1 MKSTFKAALIITG
14 IALFGVLFV
23 ACGFSDSEEPAPPA
37 PAHPAAPAAQPA
49 PAPDEPV
56 AEAPSM
62 VQQQPAPAQPAKA
75 PQAPMPAQAAS
86 AAGGSRPASSVRTGV
101 DAMAMERA
109 SSSDEDTKTESAS
122 AQGPQATRALPA
134 PETGQLLPSAEDI
147 AKAVADGFAAGMKDT
162 QRATQDEVAQAVQ
175 SAVAAATAG
184 QVTRGDIEEVVA
196 KSVQEAASGGLTA
209 DDVQKIVDSA
219 LVATSAST
227 ETSANSEESAAM
239 TAEAYSGPAQS
250 AQTSTQTTAGAA
262 ATGAPP
268 PPGGGA
274 LPPAPVT
281 PPNRDYGD
289 TGHVPP
295 SPPSYDTTFFQNY
308 GVNPFIDPRADHL
321 STFAMDVDT
330 ASYSVARRFVLDG
343 NRPDPDSVRVEEFVN
358 YFDQEYPQPRR
369 GAFAIHVDG
378 AHSPFTQDTWIAR
391 VGIQGRDVPDHR
403 RKDATLVFVI
413 DTSGSMSR
421 ENRLEL
427 VKRALRLLVRE
438 LRPTDQIGI
447 VTYGN
452 RGHAILNPTE
462 AKHDD
467 YILEVIDGLYPGG
480 STNAEEG
487 LRLGYEMADRWLDP
501 ERITRIILLSDGV
514 ANVGQTGPEAILNQ
528 VRKYVNEGV
537 TLSTVGVGMGNYND
551 VLMEQLANDGDG
563 NYFYID
569 NLTEAWKSFVD
580 NLTSTL
586 QVIARDAKI
595 QVSFNPD
602 VVHSYRLIGY
612 ENRDVADRDF
622 RNDSVDAGEVGAGHS
637 VTALYELRLH
647 ERIDGPIA
655 KVHVRYE
662 DPDSHRIFEVDRNFN
677 VNDLHGHFESA
688 SPRFQLAATVAQ
700 YAEVLRE
707 SYWAQHTT
715 IDDVRYHA
723 DRVGGILRNDPE
735 VTEFARLVN
744 MAAGIADG

>member
-1 MKSTFKAALIITG
+1 MAMKDTS
-14 IALFGVLFV
+14 
-23 ACGFSDSEEPAPPA
+23 
-37 PAHPAAPAAQPA
+37 
-49 PAPDEPV
+49 
-56 AEAPSM
+56 
-62 VQQQPAPAQPAKA
+62 
-75 PQAPMPAQAAS
+75 
-86 AAGGSRPASSVRTGV
+86 ASS
-101 DAMAMERA
+101 DD
-109 SSSDEDTKTESAS
+109 SKTESAS
-122 AQGPQATRALPA
+122 TQAAQAARALPA
-134 PETGQLLPSAEDI
+134 PEIGQSPQSAEEI
-147 AKAVADGFAAGMKDT
+147 AKAVADGVAAGMKNA
-162 QRATQDEVAQAVQ
+162 QVLNKDEINRMVR
-175 SAVAAATAG
+175 SAVTSATAG
-184 QVTRGDIEEVVA
+184 QVTRGDFEEVVA

-209 DDVQKIVDSA
+209 DDVQKIVDSS
-219 LVATSAST
+219 LQATSASV
-227 ETSANSEESAAM
+227 EASANSEESAAM
-239 TAEAYSGPAQS
+239 TSQAYSGPAKS
-250 AQTSTQTTAGAA
+250 AQTATQSVAGAA
-262 ATGAPP
+262 QAGAPP
-268 PPGGGA
+268 PPSGGA
-274 LPPAPVT
+274 LPPAHGT

-289 TGHVPP
+289 TGYVPP
-295 SPPSYDTTFFQNY
+295 STPSYDTTFFQNY
-308 GVNPFIDPRADHL
+308 GVNPFIDARADHL

-358 YFDQEYPQPRR
+358 YFDQGYPQPHG

-378 AHSPFTQDTWIAR
+378 ARSPFTQDTWIAR
-391 VGIQGRDVPDHR
+391 VGIQGRDVPDHL

-447 VTYGN
+447 VTYGD
-452 RGHAILNPTE
+452 RGHAILNPTA

-514 ANVGQTGPEAILNQ
+514 ANVGRTGPESILGQ
-528 VRKYVNEGV
+528 IRQYVNEGV

-563 NYFYID
+563 SYIYID

-586 QVIARDAKI
+586 QVIAMDAKI

-612 ENRDVADRDF
+612 ENRDVADRNF

-647 ERIDGPIA
+647 GQTDGPIA

-662 DPDSHRIFEVDRNFN
+662 DPDSRRIVEVDRNFN
-677 VNDLHGHFESA
+677 INDLNEYFESA
-688 SPRFQLAATVAQ
+688 SPRFQLATTVAQ
-700 YAEVLRE
+700 YAEVLRR

-715 IDDVRYHA
+715 FNDVRYHA
-723 DRVGGILRNDPE
+723 DRVGGILHDDPE

>member
-1 MKSTFKAALIITG
+1 MAM
-14 IALFGVLFV
+14 
-23 ACGFSDSEEPAPPA
+23 E
-37 PAHPAAPAAQPA
+37 
-49 PAPDEPV
+49 
-56 AEAPSM
+56 
-62 VQQQPAPAQPAKA
+62 
-75 PQAPMPAQAAS
+75 
-86 AAGGSRPASSVRTGV
+86 PASSSNDEAKG
-101 DAMAMERA
+101 ERA
-109 SSSDEDTKTESAS
+109 STPDA
-122 AQGPQATRALPA
+122 QATDILTAPDGTQQLPV
-134 PETGQLLPSAEDI
+134 PENI
-147 AKAVADGFAAGMKDT
+147 AKAVADGVSAGMKNA
-162 QRATQDEVAQAVQ
+162 QGATKEEVAQMVQ
-175 SAVAAATAG
+175 DAVAAASAG
-184 QVTRGDIEEVVA
+184 QVTRGDVEKLVS
-196 KSVQEAASGGLTA
+196 KSVQEAASGGLTSA
-209 DDVQKIVDSA
+209 DVQKIVDSA
-219 LVATSAST
+219 LQATTKAIESSAI
-227 ETSANSEESAAM
+227 A
-239 TAEAYSGPAQS
+239 AQS
-250 AQTSTQTTAGAA
+250 ATAESAQSASQSTAGAA

-487 LRLGYEMADRWLDP
+487 LRLGYEMADRWLNP

-715 IDDVRYHA
+715 FNDVRYHA

>member
-1 MKSTFKAALIITG
+1 MKSTFKTTLIIAG
-14 IALFGVLFV
+14 IALFGFLFI
-23 ACGFSDSEEPAPPA
+23 ACGSEDAEESALPA
-37 PAHPAAPAAQPA
+37 PARPAAPAPA
-49 PAPDEPV
+49 PEEPP
-56 AEAPSM
+56 AEAPAQAPSI
-62 VQQQPAPAQPAKA
+62 VQQQPAPAQPARE
-75 PQAPMPAQAAS
+75 PEAPMPAQAAP
-86 AAGGSRPASSVRTGV
+86 AAVTTAETVARMS
-101 DAMAMERA
+101 DAMAMEPA
-109 SSSDEDTKTESAS
+109 SSSNEGSMTESAS
-122 AQGPQATRALPA
+122 TQGVQATRALPA
-134 PETGQLLPSAEDI
+134 PEIGPSLPSAEDI
-147 AKAVADGFAAGMKDT
+147 VKAVADGMAEGMKNA
-162 QRATQDEVAQAVQ
+162 QRPTKDEVAQAVQ

-184 QVTRGDIEEVVA
+184 QVTRGDVEAIVE
-196 KSVQEAASGGLTA
+196 KSVQESTSGGLTSS
-209 DDVQKIVDSA
+209 DVQKIVDSA
-219 LVATSAST
+219 LQATSQAI
-227 ETSANSEESAAM
+227 ESSAM
-239 TAEAYSGPAQS
+239 TAES
-250 AQTSTQTTAGAA
+250 AQTTTQSTAGAA
-262 ATGAPP
+262 AAGAPP
-268 PPGGGA
+268 PPEGGA

-295 SPPSYDTTFFQNY
+295 STPSYDTTFFQNY
-308 GVNPFIDPRADHL
+308 GVNPFIDARADHL

-378 AHSPFTQDTWIAR
+378 ARSPFTQDTWLAR

-487 LRLGYEMADRWLDP
+487 LRLGYEMADRWLNP

-662 DPDSHRIFEVDRNFN
+662 DPDSQRIFEVDRNFN
-677 VNDLHGHFESA
+677 INDLHGHFESA

>member
-1 MKSTFKAALIITG
+1 
-14 IALFGVLFV
+14 
-23 ACGFSDSEEPAPPA
+23 
-37 PAHPAAPAAQPA
+37 
-49 PAPDEPV
+49 
-56 AEAPSM
+56 
-62 VQQQPAPAQPAKA
+62 
-75 PQAPMPAQAAS
+75 
-86 AAGGSRPASSVRTGV
+86 
-101 DAMAMERA
+101 ME
-109 SSSDEDTKTESAS
+109 
-122 AQGPQATRALPA
+122 
-134 PETGQLLPSAEDI
+134 
-147 AKAVADGFAAGMKDT
+147 
-162 QRATQDEVAQAVQ
+162 
-175 SAVAAATAG
+175 
-184 QVTRGDIEEVVA
+184 
-196 KSVQEAASGGLTA
+196 
-209 DDVQKIVDSA
+209 
-219 LVATSAST
+219 
-227 ETSANSEESAAM
+227 
-239 TAEAYSGPAQS
+239 AQS
-250 AQTSTQTTAGAA
+250 ATAESSQSAPQSAAGAA
-262 ATGAPP
+262 AAGAPP
-268 PPGGGA
+268 PPSGGA
-274 LPPAPVT
+274 LPPTHPAQ
-281 PPNRDYGD
+281 PNRDYGD
-289 TGHVPP
+289 TGFVPP

-308 GVNPFIDPRADHL
+308 GVNPFIDARADHL
-321 STFAMDVDT
+321 STFAMDIDT
-330 ASYSVARRFVLDG
+330 ASYSVARRFVQDG

-358 YFDQEYPQPRR
+358 YFDQEYPLPHK
-369 GAFAIHVDG
+369 GAFAVHVDG
-378 AHSPFTQDTWIAR
+378 ARSPFSTDTWIAR
-391 VGIQGRDVPDHR
+391 VGIQGRDVPDHH

-438 LRPTDQIGI
+438 LRPNDQIGL

-467 YILEVIDGLYPGG
+467 YILEVIDGLHPGG

-501 ERITRIILLSDGV
+501 ERITRVILLSDGV
-514 ANVGQTGPEAILNQ
+514 ANVGQTGPNAILNQ

-563 NYFYID
+563 SYIYID

-595 QVSFNPD
+595 QVSFKPD

-647 ERIDGPIA
+647 ERADGPVA
-655 KVHVRYE
+655 KIHVRYE
-662 DPDSHRIFEVDRNFN
+662 DPDSRQIFEVDRNFN
-677 VNDLHGHFESA
+677 ISDLNEHFESA

-700 YAEVLRE
+700 YAEVLRR

-715 IDDVRYHA
+715 LSDVRYHA
-723 DRVGGILRNDPE
+723 DRVGGILHDDPE

-744 MAAGIADG
+744 MAAGIAEG

>member
-1 MKSTFKAALIITG
+1 MKSTFKTTLIIAG
-14 IALFGVLFV
+14 IALFGFLFI
-23 ACGFSDSEEPAPPA
+23 ACGSEDAEESALPA
-37 PAHPAAPAAQPA
+37 PARPAAPAPA
-49 PAPDEPV
+49 PEEPPAGAP
-56 AEAPSM
+56 AQAPSI
-62 VQQQPAPAQPAKA
+62 VQQQPAPAQPARE
-75 PQAPMPAQAAS
+75 PEAPMPAQAAP
-86 AAGGSRPASSVRTGV
+86 AAVTTAETVARMS
-101 DAMAMERA
+101 DAMAMEPA
-109 SSSDEDTKTESAS
+109 SSSNEGSMTESAS
-122 AQGPQATRALPA
+122 TQGVQATRALPA
-134 PETGQLLPSAEDI
+134 PEIGPSLPSAEDI
-147 AKAVADGFAAGMKDT
+147 VKAVADGMAEGMKNA
-162 QRATQDEVAQAVQ
+162 QRPTKDEVAQAVQ

-184 QVTRGDIEEVVA
+184 QVTRGDVEAIVE
-196 KSVQEAASGGLTA
+196 KSVQESTSGGLTSS
-209 DDVQKIVDSA
+209 DVQKIVDSA
-219 LVATSAST
+219 LQATSKAI
-227 ETSANSEESAAM
+227 ETSAM
-239 TAEAYSGPAQS
+239 TAQS
-250 AQTSTQTTAGAA
+250 ATAESTQSALQSTAGAA
-262 ATGAPP
+262 ATGAPPP

-289 TGHVPP
+289 TGHVPS

-447 VTYGN
+447 VTYGD

-487 LRLGYEMADRWLDP
+487 LRLGYEMADRWLNP

-662 DPDSHRIFEVDRNFN
+662 DPDSQRIFEVDRNFN
-677 VNDLHGHFESA
+677 INDLHQHFESA

-715 IDDVRYHA
+715 INDVRYHA

>member
-1 MKSTFKAALIITG
+1 MKSTFKTTLIIAG
-14 IALFGVLFV
+14 IALFGFLFI
-23 ACGFSDSEEPAPPA
+23 ACGSEDAEESALPA
-37 PAHPAAPAAQPA
+37 PARPAAPAPA
-49 PAPDEPV
+49 PEEPPAGAP
-56 AEAPSM
+56 AQAPSI
-62 VQQQPAPAQPAKA
+62 VQQQPAPAQPARE
-75 PQAPMPAQAAS
+75 PEAPMPAQAAP
-86 AAGGSRPASSVRTGV
+86 AAVTTAETVARMS
-101 DAMAMERA
+101 DAMAMEPA
-109 SSSDEDTKTESAS
+109 SSSNEGSMTESAS
-122 AQGPQATRALPA
+122 TQGVQATRALPA
-134 PETGQLLPSAEDI
+134 PEIGPSLPSAEDI
-147 AKAVADGFAAGMKDT
+147 VKAVADGMAEGMKNA
-162 QRATQDEVAQAVQ
+162 QRPTKDEVAQAVQ

-184 QVTRGDIEEVVA
+184 QVTRGDVEAIVE
-196 KSVQEAASGGLTA
+196 KSVQESTSGGLTSS
-209 DDVQKIVDSA
+209 DVQKIVDSA
-219 LVATSAST
+219 LQATSKAI
-227 ETSANSEESAAM
+227 ETSAM
-239 TAEAYSGPAQS
+239 TAQS
-250 AQTSTQTTAGAA
+250 ATAESTQSALQSTAGAA
-262 ATGAPP
+262 ATGAPPP

-289 TGHVPP
+289 TGHVPS

-378 AHSPFTQDTWIAR
+378 ARSPFTQDTWIAR
-391 VGIQGRDVPDHR
+391 VGIQGRDVPDHL

-447 VTYGN
+447 VTYGS

-487 LRLGYEMADRWLDP
+487 LRLGYEMADRWLNP

>member
-1 MKSTFKAALIITG
+1 MKSTFKTTLIIAG
-14 IALFGVLFV
+14 IALFGFLFI
-23 ACGFSDSEEPAPPA
+23 ACGSEDAEESALPA
-37 PAHPAAPAAQPA
+37 PARPAAPAPA
-49 PAPDEPV
+49 PEEPP
-56 AEAPSM
+56 AEAPAQAPSI
-62 VQQQPAPAQPAKA
+62 VQQQPAPAQPARE
-75 PQAPMPAQAAS
+75 PEAPMPAQAAP
-86 AAGGSRPASSVRTGV
+86 AAVTTAETVARMS
-101 DAMAMERA
+101 DAMAMEPA
-109 SSSDEDTKTESAS
+109 SSSNEGSMTESAS
-122 AQGPQATRALPA
+122 TQGVQATRALPA
-134 PETGQLLPSAEDI
+134 PEPEQPLPSPEDI

-209 DDVQKIVDSA
+209 DDVQKIVESS
-219 LVATSAST
+219 LQATSKAIDKYAM
-227 ETSANSEESAAM
+227 EAQSA
-239 TAEAYSGPAQS
+239 TAQS

-262 ATGAPP
+262 QAGAPP
-268 PPGGGA
+268 PPSGGA
-274 LPPAPVT
+274 LPPAQGT

-289 TGHVPP
+289 TGYVPP
-295 SPPSYDTTFFQNY
+295 APQPYDTTFFQNY
-308 GVNPFIDPRADHL
+308 GVNPFIDARADHL

-358 YFDQEYPQPRR
+358 YFDQDYPQPRR

-391 VGIQGRDVPDHR
+391 VGIQGRDIPDHR

-647 ERIDGPIA
+647 ERADGPIA

-662 DPDSHRIFEVDRNFN
+662 DPGSQRIFEVDRNFN
-677 VNDLHGHFESA
+677 INDLHEYFESA

-715 IDDVRYHA
+715 FNDVRYHA

>member
-1 MKSTFKAALIITG
+1 MKSTFKMTLIITG

-23 ACGFSDSEEPAPPA
+23 ACGFSDSEEPARPA
-37 PAHPAAPAAQPA
+37 PARPAAPAPA
-49 PAPDEPV
+49 PEEPP
-56 AEAPSM
+56 AEAPAQAPSI

-86 AAGGSRPASSVRTGV
+86 AAGGSRPASAVRTGV

-134 PETGQLLPSAEDI
+134 PETGQSLPSAEDI

-209 DDVQKIVDSA
+209 ADVQKIVESS
-219 LVATSAST
+219 LQATSKAIDKYAM
-227 ETSANSEESAAM
+227 EAQSA
-239 TAEAYSGPAQS
+239 TAQS

-262 ATGAPP
+262 QAGAPP
-268 PPGGGA
+268 PPSGGA
-274 LPPAPVT
+274 LPPAQGT

-289 TGHVPP
+289 TGYVPP
-295 SPPSYDTTFFQNY
+295 APQPYDTTFFQNY
-308 GVNPFIDPRADHL
+308 GVNPFIDARADHL

-378 AHSPFTQDTWIAR
+378 ARSPFTQDTWIAR

-487 LRLGYEMADRWLDP
+487 LRLGYEMADRWLNP

-715 IDDVRYHA
+715 FNDVRYHA

>member
-1 MKSTFKAALIITG
+1 MKSTFTTALIIAG
-14 IALFGVLFV
+14 IALFGLLFV
-23 ACGFSDSEEPAPPA
+23 ACGSGASEEPAPPA
-37 PAHPAAPAAQPA
+37 PARPAAPAAQSA
-49 PAPDEPV
+49 PAPDAPV

-75 PQAPMPAQAAS
+75 PQAPKPAQAAV
-86 AAGGSRPASSVRTGV
+86 AEEESRPAAAVSAGV
-101 DAMAMERA
+101 DAMVAGDTG
-109 SSSDEDTKTESAS
+109 SSNQDAKTESTS
-122 AQGPQATRALPA
+122 TQAVQAARALPA
-134 PETGQLLPSAEDI
+134 PDPSLPSTEDI
-147 AKAVADGFAAGMKDT
+147 AKAVADGVAAGTKN
-162 QRATQDEVAQAVQ
+162 AQ
-175 SAVAAATAG
+175 
-184 QVTRGDIEEVVA
+184 
-196 KSVQEAASGGLTA
+196 SGGLTA
-209 DDVQKIVDSA
+209 AEIQKISQSSVGTTHKISDS
-219 LVATSAST
+219 SAM
-227 ETSANSEESAAM
+227 E
-239 TAEAYSGPAQS
+239 AQS
-250 AQTSTQTTAGAA
+250 ATAESSQTATQSAAGAA
-262 ATGAPP
+262 PAGAPP
-268 PPGGGA
+268 PPRGGA
-274 LPPAPVT
+274 LPPAHGTP

-289 TGHVPP
+289 TGYVPP

-308 GVNPFIDPRADHL
+308 GVNPFIDARADHL

-343 NRPDPDSVRVEEFVN
+343 NKPDPDSVRVEEFVN
-358 YFDQEYPQPRR
+358 YFDQEYPQPHRD
-369 GAFAIHVDG
+369 AFAIHVDG
-378 AHSPFTQDTWIAR
+378 ARSPFTNDTWIAR

-438 LRPTDQIGI
+438 LRPTDEVGI
-447 VTYGN
+447 VTYGD
-452 RGHAILNPTE
+452 RGHAVLFPTK
-462 AKHDD
+462 AKYDD
-467 YILEVIDGLYPGG
+467 YILKVIDKLHPGG

-487 LRLGYEMADRWLDP
+487 LRLGYEMADHSLDP
-501 ERITRIILLSDGV
+501 ERITRVILLSDGV
-514 ANVGQTGPEAILNQ
+514 ANVGRTGPESILAQ
-528 VRKYVNEGV
+528 IRSYVNEGV

-551 VLMEQLANDGDG
+551 VLMEQLANNGDG
-563 NYFYID
+563 NYIYID

-647 ERIDGPIA
+647 ERADGPVA

-662 DPDSHRIFEVDRNFN
+662 DPDSHGIFEVDRNFN
-677 VNDLHGHFESA
+677 ISDLNEHFESA

-700 YAEVLRE
+700 YAEVLRR

-715 IDDVRYHA
+715 LSDVRYHA
-723 DRVGGILRNDPE
+723 DRVGGILYDDPE

-744 MAAGIADG
+744 MAAGIAEG

>member
-1 MKSTFKAALIITG
+1 MKSTLKMTLISVAIALI
-14 IALFGVLFV
+14 GVLFV
-23 ACGFSDSEEPAPPA
+23 ACGSEDAEEPARPA
-37 PAHPAAPAAQPA
+37 PARPAAPAPA
-49 PAPDEPV
+49 PEEPP
-56 AEAPSM
+56 AEAPAQAPSI
-62 VQQQPAPAQPAKA
+62 VQQQPAPAQPAREPEA
-75 PQAPMPAQAAS
+75 QMPAQAAP
-86 AAGGSRPASSVRTGV
+86 AAVTTAETVARMS

-122 AQGPQATRALPA
+122 TQAVQATRALPA
-134 PETGQLLPSAEDI
+134 PEIGPLLPSAEDI

-184 QVTRGDIEEVVA
+184 QVTRGDIEEVVS

-262 ATGAPP
+262 QAGAPP
-268 PPGGGA
+268 PPSGGA
-274 LPPAPVT
+274 LPPAQGT
-281 PPNRDYGD
+281 PPNRDYDD
-289 TGHVPP
+289 TGYVPP
-295 SPPSYDTTFFQNY
+295 APQPYDTTFFQNY
-308 GVNPFIDPRADHL
+308 GVNPFIDARADHL

-438 LRPTDQIGI
+438 LRPTDPD
-447 VTYGN
+447 
-452 RGHAILNPTE
+452 RHR
-462 AKHDD
+462 H
-467 YILEVIDGLYPGG
+467 
-480 STNAEEG
+480 
-487 LRLGYEMADRWLDP
+487 LRKPR
-501 ERITRIILLSDGV
+501 TR
-514 ANVGQTGPEAILNQ
+514 
-528 VRKYVNEGV
+528 
-537 TLSTVGVGMGNYND
+537 
-551 VLMEQLANDGDG
+551 
-563 NYFYID
+563 
-569 NLTEAWKSFVD
+569 
-580 NLTSTL
+580 
-586 QVIARDAKI
+586 
-595 QVSFNPD
+595 
-602 VVHSYRLIGY
+602 HSQP
-612 ENRDVADRDF
+612 
-622 RNDSVDAGEVGAGHS
+622 H
-637 VTALYELRLH
+637 
-647 ERIDGPIA
+647 
-655 KVHVRYE
+655 
-662 DPDSHRIFEVDRNFN
+662 
-677 VNDLHGHFESA
+677 
-688 SPRFQLAATVAQ
+688 
-700 YAEVLRE
+700 
-707 SYWAQHTT
+707 
-715 IDDVRYHA
+715 
-723 DRVGGILRNDPE
+723 
-735 VTEFARLVN
+735 
-744 MAAGIADG
+744 

>member
-1 MKSTFKAALIITG
+1 MKSTLKMTLISVAIALI
-14 IALFGVLFV
+14 GVLFV
-23 ACGFSDSEEPAPPA
+23 ACGSEDAEEPARPA
-37 PAHPAAPAAQPA
+37 PARPAAPAPA
-49 PAPDEPV
+49 PEEPP
-56 AEAPSM
+56 AEAPAQAPSI

-86 AAGGSRPASSVRTGV
+86 AAGGSRPASAVRTGV

-209 DDVQKIVDSA
+209 ADVQKIVESS
-219 LVATSAST
+219 LQATSKAIDKYAM
-227 ETSANSEESAAM
+227 EAQSA
-239 TAEAYSGPAQS
+239 TAQS

-262 ATGAPP
+262 QAGAPP
-268 PPGGGA
+268 PPSGGA
-274 LPPAPVT
+274 LPPAQGT

-289 TGHVPP
+289 TGYVPP
-295 SPPSYDTTFFQNY
+295 APQPYDTTFFQNY
-308 GVNPFIDPRADHL
+308 GVNPFIDARADHL

-378 AHSPFTQDTWIAR
+378 ARSPFTQDTWLAR

-487 LRLGYEMADRWLDP
+487 LRLGYEMADRWLNP

-688 SPRFQLAATVAQ
+688 SPRFQLTATVAQ

-715 IDDVRYHA
+715 FNDVRYHA

>member
-1 MKSTFKAALIITG
+1 MKSTFMMTPIVIG
-14 IALFGVLFV
+14 IALFGLLFV
-23 ACGFSDSEEPAPPA
+23 ACGSDDAEEPAR
-37 PAHPAAPAAQPA
+37 PA
-49 PAPDEPV
+49 PAPAPAPAAAPAPAPAPAAPPV
-56 AEAPSM
+56 
-62 VQQQPAPAQPAKA
+62 VQQQPAPAAPAKA
-75 PQAPMPAQAAS
+75 PQAPMPAQAP
-86 AAGGSRPASSVRTGV
+86 AAATENEPAPAVRTGV
-101 DAMAMERA
+101 DAMESASSSSEDSMTERA
-109 SSSDEDTKTESAS
+109 STHGVE
-122 AQGPQATRALPA
+122 ATRALPV
-134 PETGQLLPSAEDI
+134 PEPRQPLPSAEDI

-162 QRATQDEVAQAVQ
+162 QRATQDEVVQAVQ

-196 KSVQEAASGGLTA
+196 KSVQESASGGLTA
-209 DDVQKIVDSA
+209 ADVQKIVESS
-219 LVATSAST
+219 LQATSKAIDT
-227 ETSANSEESAAM
+227 YAM
-239 TAEAYSGPAQS
+239 EAQS
-250 AQTSTQTTAGAA
+250 ATAQSVQTTTQSVAGVAQA
-262 ATGAPP
+262 GAPP
-268 PPGGGA
+268 PPSGGA
-274 LPPAPVT
+274 LPPAHGT
-281 PPNRDYGD
+281 PPNRDDGD
-289 TGHVPP
+289 TGFVPP
-295 SPPSYDTTFFQNY
+295 STPAYDTTFFQNY
-308 GVNPFIDPRADHL
+308 GVNPFIDARADHL

-343 NRPDPDSVRVEEFVN
+343 NTPDPDSVRVEEFVN
-358 YFDQEYPQPRR
+358 YFDQDYPQPHR
-369 GAFAIHVDG
+369 GAFAIQVDG
-378 AHSPFTQDTWIAR
+378 ARSPFTQDTWIAR

-447 VTYGN
+447 VTYGD
-452 RGHAILNPTE
+452 RGHAILNPTA

-467 YILEVIDGLYPGG
+467 YILEVVDRLYPGG

-514 ANVGQTGPEAILNQ
+514 ANVGQTGPDAILNQ
-528 VRKYVNEGV
+528 VRQYVNEGV

-563 NYFYID
+563 NYIYID
-569 NLTEAWKSFVD
+569 NLTEAWKSFAD

-647 ERIDGPIA
+647 ERADGPIA

-662 DPDSHRIFEVDRNFN
+662 EPDSRRIFEVDRNFN
-677 VNDLHGHFESA
+677 INDLQEYFESA

-715 IDDVRYHA
+715 FDDVRYHA

-744 MAAGIADG
+744 MAAGIGDG

>member
-75 PQAPMPAQAAS
+75 PQAPMPAQAA
-86 AAGGSRPASSVRTGV
+86 AAVVASSPAPAASAGV
-101 DAMAMERA
+101 DAMTMERA
-109 SSSDEDTKTESAS
+109 SSNDEDTKTESAS
-122 AQGPQATRALPA
+122 AQGPQATHALPV
-134 PETGQLLPSAEDI
+134 PEPEQPLPSPEDI

-209 DDVQKIVDSA
+209 ADVQKIVESS
-219 LVATSAST
+219 LQATSKAIDKYAM
-227 ETSANSEESAAM
+227 EAQSA
-239 TAEAYSGPAQS
+239 TAQS

-262 ATGAPP
+262 QAGAPP
-268 PPGGGA
+268 PPSGGA
-274 LPPAPVT
+274 LPPAQGT

-289 TGHVPP
+289 TGYVPP
-295 SPPSYDTTFFQNY
+295 APQPYDTTFFQNY
-308 GVNPFIDPRADHL
+308 GVNPFIDARADHL

-378 AHSPFTQDTWIAR
+378 ARSPFTQDTWIAR

-462 AKHDD
+462 ARHDD

-487 LRLGYEMADRWLDP
+487 LRLGYEMADRWLNP

-715 IDDVRYHA
+715 FNDVRYHA

>member
-1 MKSTFKAALIITG
+1 MKATLNAALIIAG
-14 IALFGVLFV
+14 IALFSVLFI
-23 ACGFSDSEEPAPPA
+23 ACGSEDEAESA
-37 PAHPAAPAAQPA
+37 LSAPA
-49 PAPDEPV
+49 PAPAAAPAPV
-56 AEAPSM
+56 F
-62 VQQQPAPAQPAKA
+62 QQQPAPAAPAKA
-75 PQAPMPAQAAS
+75 PQAPMPVEAPAPVVASQSAPAQRAGEEMPMAMEDKSSNDDSKTESTSTQSAQAA
-86 AAGGSRPASSVRTGV
+86 
-101 DAMAMERA
+101 
-109 SSSDEDTKTESAS
+109 
-122 AQGPQATRALPA
+122 RALPA
-134 PETGQLLPSAEDI
+134 PQMGQSLPSAEDI
-147 AKAVADGFAAGMKDT
+147 AKAVADGVAAGMKNN
-162 QRATQDEVAQAVQ
+162 QGATKEEITRMVQ
-175 SAVAAATAG
+175 SAVAASTAG
-184 QVTRGDIEEVVA
+184 QLTRGEVEETVA
-196 KSVQEAASGGLTA
+196 KSVQESASGGLTA
-209 DDVQKIVDSA
+209 ADVQKIVDSA
-219 LVATSAST
+219 LVATSASV
-227 ETSANSEESAAM
+227 EASANSEESVAM
-239 TAEAYSGPAQS
+239 TSEAYSATAES
-250 AQTSTQTTAGAA
+250 AQTATQSMAGAA
-262 ATGAPP
+262 QAGAPP
-268 PPGGGA
+268 PPSGGA
-274 LPPAPVT
+274 LPPAHGS
-281 PPNRDYGD
+281 PPPDRDYGD
-289 TGHVPP
+289 TGVVRP
-295 SPPSYDTTFFQNY
+295 SPPSYDATFFQNY
-308 GVNPFIDPRADHL
+308 GVNPFIDAQADHL

-358 YFDQEYPQPRR
+358 YFDQEYPQPH
-369 GAFAIHVDG
+369 GSAFAIHVDG
-378 AHSPFTQDTWIAR
+378 ARSPFTNDTWIAR
-391 VGIQGRDVPDHR
+391 VGIQGRDIPDHR

-427 VKRALRLLVRE
+427 VKRGLRLLVRE
-438 LRPTDQIGI
+438 LRPTDQVGI
-447 VTYGN
+447 VTYGD
-452 RGHAILNPTE
+452 RGHAILNPTA

-467 YILEVIDGLYPGG
+467 YILEVIDSLYPGG

-514 ANVGQTGPEAILNQ
+514 ANVGRTGPESILGQ
-528 VRKYVNEGV
+528 VRSYVNEGV

-563 NYFYID
+563 NYIYID

-637 VTALYELRLH
+637 VTALYELRMH
-647 ERIDGPIA
+647 ERADGPIA

-662 DPDSHRIFEVDRNFN
+662 DPDSRRIFEVARNFN
-677 VNDLHGHFESA
+677 ISDLNEYFESA

-700 YAEVLRE
+700 YAEVLRR

-715 IDDVRYHA
+715 LNDVRYHA
-723 DRVGGILRNDPE
+723 DRVGGILRDDPE

>member
-1 MKSTFKAALIITG
+1 MKSTFKAALIIAG

-23 ACGFSDSEEPAPPA
+23 ACGSEDAEEP
-37 PAHPAAPAAQPA
+37 AQPA
-49 PAPDEPV
+49 PARPAVPAPAPEEPP
-56 AEAPSM
+56 AEAPAQAPSI
-62 VQQQPAPAQPAKA
+62 VQQQPAPAQPARA
-75 PQAPMPAQAAS
+75 PQAPMPAQTAPAAVTTAETVARMS
-86 AAGGSRPASSVRTGV
+86 

-109 SSSDEDTKTESAS
+109 SSNEDTKTESAS
-122 AQGPQATRALPA
+122 TQAVQATRALPA
-134 PETGQLLPSAEDI
+134 PEIGTSLPSAEDI

-250 AQTSTQTTAGAA
+250 AQTSTQNTAGAA
-262 ATGAPP
+262 QAGAPP
-268 PPGGGA
+268 PPSGGA
-274 LPPAPVT
+274 LPPAQGT

-289 TGHVPP
+289 TGYVPP
-295 SPPSYDTTFFQNY
+295 APQPYDTTFFQNY
-308 GVNPFIDPRADHL
+308 GVNPFIDARADHL

-378 AHSPFTQDTWIAR
+378 ARSPFTQDTWIAR
-391 VGIQGRDVPDHR
+391 VGIQGRDVPDHW

-501 ERITRIILLSDGV
+501 ERITRVILLSDGV
-514 ANVGQTGPEAILNQ
+514 ANVGRTGPESILGQ
-528 VRKYVNEGV
+528 VRQYVNEGV

-563 NYFYID
+563 NYIYID

-647 ERIDGPIA
+647 ERADGPIA

-662 DPDSHRIFEVDRNFN
+662 EPDSRRIFEVDQNFN
-677 VNDLHGHFESA
+677 INDLHQHFESA

>member
-1 MKSTFKAALIITG
+1 MAMEPSSSSSDDSKSDPAP
-14 IALFGVLFV
+14 
-23 ACGFSDSEEPAPPA
+23 SEEPQAMT
-37 PAHPAAPAAQPA
+37 AQ
-49 PAPDEPV
+49 ENGQQLPV
-56 AEAPSM
+56 
-62 VQQQPAPAQPAKA
+62 
-75 PQAPMPAQAAS
+75 
-86 AAGGSRPASSVRTGV
+86 T
-101 DAMAMERA
+101 
-109 SSSDEDTKTESAS
+109 
-122 AQGPQATRALPA
+122 
-134 PETGQLLPSAEDI
+134 EDI
-147 AKAVADGFAAGMKDT
+147 AKAVTDAVASGMKNAQGPTKEEVT
-162 QRATQDEVAQAVQ
+162 QMVQ

-184 QVTRGDIEEVVA
+184 QVTRGEVEQAIA
-196 KSVQEAASGGLTA
+196 KSVQQSASGGLTA
-209 DDVQKIVDSA
+209 AEIRKIVQSS
-219 LVATSAST
+219 VRATNKAT
-227 ETSANSEESAAM
+227 DTYAM
-239 TAEAYSGPAQS
+239 EAQS
-250 AQTSTQTTAGAA
+250 ATAESSQSAPQSTAGAA
-262 ATGAPP
+262 QAGAPP
-268 PPGGGA
+268 PPSGGA
-274 LPPAPVT
+274 LPPAHGS

-289 TGHVPP
+289 TGFVRP

-308 GVNPFIDPRADHL
+308 GVNPFIDARADHL

-391 VGIQGRDVPDHR
+391 VGIQGRDVPDHL

-447 VTYGN
+447 VTYGS

-487 LRLGYEMADRWLDP
+487 LRLGYEMADRWLNP

>member
-1 MKSTFKAALIITG
+1 
-14 IALFGVLFV
+14 
-23 ACGFSDSEEPAPPA
+23 
-37 PAHPAAPAAQPA
+37 
-49 PAPDEPV
+49 
-56 AEAPSM
+56 
-62 VQQQPAPAQPAKA
+62 
-75 PQAPMPAQAAS
+75 
-86 AAGGSRPASSVRTGV
+86 
-101 DAMAMERA
+101 ME
-109 SSSDEDTKTESAS
+109 
-122 AQGPQATRALPA
+122 
-134 PETGQLLPSAEDI
+134 
-147 AKAVADGFAAGMKDT
+147 
-162 QRATQDEVAQAVQ
+162 
-175 SAVAAATAG
+175 
-184 QVTRGDIEEVVA
+184 
-196 KSVQEAASGGLTA
+196 
-209 DDVQKIVDSA
+209 
-219 LVATSAST
+219 
-227 ETSANSEESAAM
+227 
-239 TAEAYSGPAQS
+239 AQS
-250 AQTSTQTTAGAA
+250 ATAESSQSAPQSAAGAA
-262 ATGAPP
+262 AAGAPP
-268 PPGGGA
+268 PPSGGA
-274 LPPAPVT
+274 LPPTHPAQ
-281 PPNRDYGD
+281 PNRDYGD
-289 TGHVPP
+289 TGFVPP

-308 GVNPFIDPRADHL
+308 GVNPFIDARADHL

-330 ASYSVARRFVLDG
+330 ASYSVARRFVQDG

-358 YFDQEYPQPRR
+358 YFDQEYPLPHK

-378 AHSPFTQDTWIAR
+378 ARSPFSTDTWIAR

-438 LRPTDQIGI
+438 LRPSDQIGI

-487 LRLGYEMADRWLDP
+487 LRLGYDMADRWLDP
-501 ERITRIILLSDGV
+501 ERITRVILLSDGV
-514 ANVGQTGPEAILNQ
+514 ANVGRTGPNAILNQ
-528 VRKYVNEGV
+528 VHKYVNEGV

-563 NYFYID
+563 NYIYID

-647 ERIDGPIA
+647 ERADGPVA

-662 DPDSHRIFEVDRNFN
+662 DPDSRGIFEVDRNFN
-677 VNDLHGHFESA
+677 ISDLNEHFESA

-700 YAEVLRE
+700 YAEVLRR

-715 IDDVRYHA
+715 LSDVRYHA
-723 DRVGGILRNDPE
+723 DRVSGILRDDPE

-744 MAAGIADG
+744 MASGIADG

>member
-1 MKSTFKAALIITG
+1 MKSTFKAALIIAG

-23 ACGFSDSEEPAPPA
+23 ACGSEAPEEPLPPVQA
-37 PAHPAAPAAQPA
+37 LPAAPAAQAGYPDHAPVPA
-49 PAPDEPV
+49 AQS
-56 AEAPSM
+56 A
-62 VQQQPAPAQPAKA
+62 VQQQPAPAAPAKA
-75 PQAPMPAQAAS
+75 PQAPMPAQAAP
-86 AAGGSRPASSVRTGV
+86 AAGKPESEAMTRSYDVMRMESV
-101 DAMAMERA
+101 
-109 SSSDEDTKTESAS
+109 SSSDEDFRTEGAS
-122 AQGPQATRALPA
+122 SEDPQAPSELAVPD
-134 PETGQLLPSAEDI
+134 PSQQLPSAEAI
-147 AKAVADGFAAGMKDT
+147 TKAVMDGVAAGMKDAQSGALTAAEIRKIT
-162 QRATQDEVAQAVQ
+162 QSSVRATNE
-175 SAVAAATAG
+175 
-184 QVTRGDIEEVVA
+184 
-196 KSVQEAASGGLTA
+196 
-209 DDVQKIVDSA
+209 
-219 LVATSAST
+219 
-227 ETSANSEESAAM
+227 ANSAHAM
-239 TAEAYSGPAQS
+239 TSES
-250 AQTSTQTTAGAA
+250 AQTATQSVAGAA
-262 ATGAPP
+262 PAGAPP

-487 LRLGYEMADRWLDP
+487 LRLGYEMADRWLNP

>member
-1 MKSTFKAALIITG
+1 MS
-14 IALFGVLFV
+14 
-23 ACGFSDSEEPAPPA
+23 
-37 PAHPAAPAAQPA
+37 
-49 PAPDEPV
+49 
-56 AEAPSM
+56 
-62 VQQQPAPAQPAKA
+62 
-75 PQAPMPAQAAS
+75 
-86 AAGGSRPASSVRTGV
+86 
-101 DAMAMERA
+101 DAMAMEPA
-109 SSSDEDTKTESAS
+109 SSSNEGSMTESAS
-122 AQGPQATRALPA
+122 TQGVQATRALPA
-134 PETGQLLPSAEDI
+134 PEIGPSLPSAEDI
-147 AKAVADGFAAGMKDT
+147 VKAVADGMAEGMKNA
-162 QRATQDEVAQAVQ
+162 QRPTKDEVAQAVQ

-184 QVTRGDIEEVVA
+184 QVTRGDVEAIVE
-196 KSVQEAASGGLTA
+196 KSVQESTSGGLTSS
-209 DDVQKIVDSA
+209 DVQKIVDSA
-219 LVATSAST
+219 LQATSKAI
-227 ETSANSEESAAM
+227 ETSAM
-239 TAEAYSGPAQS
+239 TAQS
-250 AQTSTQTTAGAA
+250 ATAESTQSALQSTAGAA
-262 ATGAPP
+262 AAGAPP
-268 PPGGGA
+268 PPEGGA

-289 TGHVPP
+289 TGYVSP
-295 SPPSYDTTFFQNY
+295 STPSYDTTFFQNY
-308 GVNPFIDPRADHL
+308 GVNPFIDARADHL

-647 ERIDGPIA
+647 ERADGPIA

-662 DPDSHRIFEVDRNFN
+662 DPDSQRIFEVDRNFN
-677 VNDLHGHFESA
+677 INDLHGHFESA

>member
-1 MKSTFKAALIITG
+1 MTSKLKITLALVGIGILSTVFA
-14 IALFGVLFV
+14 
-23 ACGFSDSEEPAPPA
+23 ACGSETAEDPLPPA
-37 PAHPAAPAAQPA
+37 PGRPAAPAGQPA
-49 PAPDEPV
+49 TFPTDSSPV
-56 AEAPSM
+56 EAPSM
-62 VQQQPAPAQPAKA
+62 VQQQPALAAPAKA
-75 PQAPMPAQAAS
+75 PQTPAPAQAP
-86 AAGGSRPASSVRTGV
+86 AAVVGTATSIQSLVAD
-101 DAMAMERA
+101 DAMAMEDRSSGEDSQAETA
-109 SSSDEDTKTESAS
+109 STQVSQTADVQKVVESSIQPTTKATEEPSMQAADSA
-122 AQGPQATRALPA
+122 TM
-134 PETGQLLPSAEDI
+134 E
-147 AKAVADGFAAGMKDT
+147 AAAYSGT
-162 QRATQDEVAQAVQ
+162 QSQAVQ
-175 SAVAAATAG
+175 SAPQPV
-184 QVTRGDIEEVVA
+184 
-196 KSVQEAASGGLTA
+196 
-209 DDVQKIVDSA
+209 
-219 LVATSAST
+219 
-227 ETSANSEESAAM
+227 
-239 TAEAYSGPAQS
+239 
-250 AQTSTQTTAGAA
+250 AGAA
-262 ATGAPP
+262 PAGAPLP
-268 PPGGGA
+268 PTGGA
-274 LPPAPVT
+274 LPPPPAP
-281 PPNRDYGD
+281 PPTTDYGD
-289 TGHVPP
+289 GGHVP
-295 SPPSYDTTFFQNY
+295 SPPPAYDTTFFQNY
-308 GVNPFIDPRADHL
+308 GVNPFIDARADHL

-358 YFDQEYPQPRR
+358 YFDQEYPQPYE

-378 AHSPFTQDTWIAR
+378 ARSPFTEDTWIAR
-391 VGIQGRDVPDHR
+391 VGIQGRDVPDHH

-438 LRPTDQIGI
+438 LRPTDRIGI

-452 RGHAILNPTE
+452 RGHAVLNPTE

-467 YILEVIDGLYPGG
+467 YILQVIDGLHPGG

-487 LRLGYEMADRWLDP
+487 LRLGYEMAGRRLDP
-501 ERITRIILLSDGV
+501 ERITRIVLLSDGV
-514 ANVGQTGPEAILNQ
+514 ANVGRTGPESILNQ
-528 VRKYVNEGV
+528 VRQYVNEGV

-563 NYFYID
+563 NYVYID

-637 VTALYELRLH
+637 VTALYELRLR
-647 ERIDGPIA
+647 ERVDGPIA

-662 DPDSHRIFEVDRNFN
+662 DADSRQIYEVARNLNIGDLQEYFET
-677 VNDLHGHFESA
+677 A

-700 YAEVLRE
+700 YAEVLRR

-723 DRVGGILRNDPE
+723 DRVGGILHNDPE

-744 MAAGIADG
+744 MATRMGDG

>member
-1 MKSTFKAALIITG
+1 MAM
-14 IALFGVLFV
+14 
-23 ACGFSDSEEPAPPA
+23 E
-37 PAHPAAPAAQPA
+37 
-49 PAPDEPV
+49 
-56 AEAPSM
+56 
-62 VQQQPAPAQPAKA
+62 
-75 PQAPMPAQAAS
+75 
-86 AAGGSRPASSVRTGV
+86 PASSSNDEAKG
-101 DAMAMERA
+101 ERA
-109 SSSDEDTKTESAS
+109 STPDA
-122 AQGPQATRALPA
+122 QATDILTAPDGTQQLPV
-134 PETGQLLPSAEDI
+134 PENI
-147 AKAVADGFAAGMKDT
+147 AKAVADGVSAGMKNA
-162 QRATQDEVAQAVQ
+162 QGATKEEVAQMVQ
-175 SAVAAATAG
+175 DAVAAASAG
-184 QVTRGDIEEVVA
+184 QVTRGDVEKLVS
-196 KSVQEAASGGLTA
+196 KSVQEAASGGLTSA
-209 DDVQKIVDSA
+209 DVQKIVDSA

-250 AQTSTQTTAGAA
+250 AQTSTQSTAGAA
-262 ATGAPP
+262 QAGAPP
-268 PPGGGA
+268 PPSGGA
-274 LPPAPVT
+274 LPPAQGT

-289 TGHVPP
+289 TGYVPP
-295 SPPSYDTTFFQNY
+295 APQPYDTTFFQNY
-308 GVNPFIDPRADHL
+308 GVNPFIDARADHL

-378 AHSPFTQDTWIAR
+378 ARSPFTQDTWIAR

-487 LRLGYEMADRWLDP
+487 LRLGYEMADRWLNP

-662 DPDSHRIFEVDRNFN
+662 DADSQRIFEVDRNFN
-677 VNDLHGHFESA
+677 INDLHQHFESA

-715 IDDVRYHA
+715 FNDVRYHA

>member
-1 MKSTFKAALIITG
+1 MAM
-14 IALFGVLFV
+14 
-23 ACGFSDSEEPAPPA
+23 E
-37 PAHPAAPAAQPA
+37 
-49 PAPDEPV
+49 
-56 AEAPSM
+56 
-62 VQQQPAPAQPAKA
+62 
-75 PQAPMPAQAAS
+75 
-86 AAGGSRPASSVRTGV
+86 PASSSNDEAKG
-101 DAMAMERA
+101 ERA
-109 SSSDEDTKTESAS
+109 STPDA
-122 AQGPQATRALPA
+122 QATDILTAPDGTQQLPV
-134 PETGQLLPSAEDI
+134 TEDI
-147 AKAVADGFAAGMKDT
+147 AKAVADGVSAGMKNAQGT
-162 QRATQDEVAQAVQ
+162 TKEEVAQMVQ
-175 SAVAAATAG
+175 DAVAAASAG
-184 QVTRGDIEEVVA
+184 QVTRGDVEKLVS
-196 KSVQEAASGGLTA
+196 KSVQEAASGGLTSA
-209 DDVQKIVDSA
+209 DVQKIVDSA
-219 LVATSAST
+219 LQATTKAIESSAI
-227 ETSANSEESAAM
+227 A
-239 TAEAYSGPAQS
+239 AQS
-250 AQTSTQTTAGAA
+250 ATAESAQSASQSTAGAA

-487 LRLGYEMADRWLDP
+487 LRLGYEMADRWLNP

-662 DPDSHRIFEVDRNFN
+662 DPTLKGSSRWTGTSTLTTSTSTSRVRHRDSSLRRPSPNTPRCCARATG
-677 VNDLHGHFESA
+677 LSTRRSTTCATTPTASA
-688 SPRFQLAATVAQ
+688 AFSGTTPR
-700 YAEVLRE
+700 
-707 SYWAQHTT
+707 
-715 IDDVRYHA
+715 
-723 DRVGGILRNDPE
+723 
-735 VTEFARLVN
+735 
-744 MAAGIADG
+744 

>member
-1 MKSTFKAALIITG
+1 MVMEDAGSSNKDAST
-14 IALFGVLFV
+14 
-23 ACGFSDSEEPAPPA
+23 DSASTHA
-37 PAHPAAPAAQPA
+37 
-49 PAPDEPV
+49 
-56 AEAPSM
+56 
-62 VQQQPAPAQPAKA
+62 
-75 PQAPMPAQAAS
+75 AQAA
-86 AAGGSRPASSVRTGV
+86 RT
-101 DAMAMERA
+101 
-109 SSSDEDTKTESAS
+109 
-122 AQGPQATRALPA
+122 LPA
-134 PETGQLLPSAEDI
+134 PELSLPSVKNI
-147 AKAVADGFAAGMKDT
+147 AKAVADGVTAGMKD
-162 QRATQDEVAQAVQ
+162 AQ
-175 SAVAAATAG
+175 
-184 QVTRGDIEEVVA
+184 
-196 KSVQEAASGGLTA
+196 SGGLTA
-209 DDVQKIVDSA
+209 AEIRRTGQSSVGTTHKVSDS
-219 LVATSAST
+219 
-227 ETSANSEESAAM
+227 NAM
-239 TAEAYSGPAQS
+239 EAQS
-250 AQTSTQTTAGAA
+250 ATAESSQSAPQSMAGAA
-262 ATGAPP
+262 QAGAPP
-268 PPGGGA
+268 PPSGGA
-274 LPPAPVT
+274 LPPTHPAQ
-281 PPNRDYGD
+281 PNRDYGD
-289 TGHVPP
+289 TGYVPP

-308 GVNPFIDPRADHL
+308 GVNPFIDARADHL

-343 NRPDPDSVRVEEFVN
+343 NTPDPDSVRVEEFVN
-358 YFDQEYPQPRR
+358 YFDQEYPQPRK
-369 GAFAIHVDG
+369 GAFAIHIDG
-378 AHSPFTQDTWIAR
+378 AHSPFTNDTWIAR

-438 LRPTDQIGI
+438 LRPSDQIGI
-447 VTYGN
+447 VTYGS
-452 RGHAILNPTE
+452 RGHAILNPTQ

-467 YILEVIDGLYPGG
+467 YILEVIDRLHPGG

-501 ERITRIILLSDGV
+501 ERITRVILLSDGV
-514 ANVGQTGPEAILNQ
+514 ANVGRTGPNAILNQ

-551 VLMEQLANDGDG
+551 VLLEQLANDGDG
-563 NYFYID
+563 NYIYID
-569 NLTEAWKSFVD
+569 NLTEAWKSFAD

-647 ERIDGPIA
+647 ERADGPIA

-662 DPDSHRIFEVDRNFN
+662 DPDSRGIFEVDRNFN
-677 VNDLHGHFESA
+677 ISDLNEYFESA

-700 YAEVLRE
+700 YAEVLRR

-715 IDDVRYHA
+715 LNDVRYHA
-723 DRVGGILRNDPE
+723 DRVGGILHDDPE

-744 MAAGIADG
+744 MAAGSADG

>member
-1 MKSTFKAALIITG
+1 
-14 IALFGVLFV
+14 
-23 ACGFSDSEEPAPPA
+23 
-37 PAHPAAPAAQPA
+37 
-49 PAPDEPV
+49 
-56 AEAPSM
+56 
-62 VQQQPAPAQPAKA
+62 
-75 PQAPMPAQAAS
+75 
-86 AAGGSRPASSVRTGV
+86 
-101 DAMAMERA
+101 
-109 SSSDEDTKTESAS
+109 
-122 AQGPQATRALPA
+122 
-134 PETGQLLPSAEDI
+134 
-147 AKAVADGFAAGMKDT
+147 
-162 QRATQDEVAQAVQ
+162 
-175 SAVAAATAG
+175 
-184 QVTRGDIEEVVA
+184 
-196 KSVQEAASGGLTA
+196 
-209 DDVQKIVDSA
+209 
-219 LVATSAST
+219 
-227 ETSANSEESAAM
+227 
-239 TAEAYSGPAQS
+239 
-250 AQTSTQTTAGAA
+250 
-262 ATGAPP
+262 
-268 PPGGGA
+268 
-274 LPPAPVT
+274 
-281 PPNRDYGD
+281 
-289 TGHVPP
+289 
-295 SPPSYDTTFFQNY
+295 
-308 GVNPFIDPRADHL
+308 
-321 STFAMDVDT
+321 MDVDT

-369 GAFAIHVDG
+369 DAFGIHVDG
-378 AHSPFTQDTWIAR
+378 ARSPFTQDTWIAR

-447 VTYGN
+447 VTYGD

-487 LRLGYEMADRWLDP
+487 LRLGYEMADRWLNP

-662 DPDSHRIFEVDRNFN
+662 EPDSRRIFEVDRNFN
-677 VNDLHGHFESA
+677 INDLHGHFESA

-715 IDDVRYHA
+715 FNDVRYHA

>member
-1 MKSTFKAALIITG
+1 MKSTFKTTLIIAG
-14 IALFGVLFV
+14 IALFGFLFI
-23 ACGFSDSEEPAPPA
+23 ACGSEDAEESALPA
-37 PAHPAAPAAQPA
+37 PARPAAPAPA
-49 PAPDEPV
+49 PEEPP
-56 AEAPSM
+56 AEAPAQAPSI
-62 VQQQPAPAQPAKA
+62 VQQQPAPAQPARE
-75 PQAPMPAQAAS
+75 PEAPMPAQAAP
-86 AAGGSRPASSVRTGV
+86 AAVTTAETVARMS
-101 DAMAMERA
+101 DAMAMEPA
-109 SSSDEDTKTESAS
+109 SSSNEGSMTESAS
-122 AQGPQATRALPA
+122 TQGVQATRALPA
-134 PETGQLLPSAEDI
+134 PEIGPSLPSAEDI
-147 AKAVADGFAAGMKDT
+147 VKAVADGMAEGMKNA
-162 QRATQDEVAQAVQ
+162 QRPTKDEVAQAVQ

-184 QVTRGDIEEVVA
+184 QVTRGDVEAIVE
-196 KSVQEAASGGLTA
+196 KSVQESTSGGLTSS
-209 DDVQKIVDSA
+209 DVQKIVDSA
-219 LVATSAST
+219 LQATSQAI
-227 ETSANSEESAAM
+227 ESSAM
-239 TAEAYSGPAQS
+239 TAES
-250 AQTSTQTTAGAA
+250 AQTTTQSTAGAA
-262 ATGAPP
+262 AAGAPP
-268 PPGGGA
+268 PPEGGA

-295 SPPSYDTTFFQNY
+295 STPSYDTTFFQNY
-308 GVNPFIDPRADHL
+308 GVNPFIDARADHL

-378 AHSPFTQDTWIAR
+378 ARSPFTQDTWLAR

-487 LRLGYEMADRWLDP
+487 LRLGYEMADRWLNP

-715 IDDVRYHA
+715 FNDVRYHA

>member
-1 MKSTFKAALIITG
+1 MKSTFKTTLIIAG
-14 IALFGVLFV
+14 IALFGFLFI
-23 ACGFSDSEEPAPPA
+23 ACGSEDAEESALPA
-37 PAHPAAPAAQPA
+37 PARPAAPAPA
-49 PAPDEPV
+49 PEEPP
-56 AEAPSM
+56 AEAPAQAPSI
-62 VQQQPAPAQPAKA
+62 VQQQPAPAQPARE
-75 PQAPMPAQAAS
+75 PEAPMPAQAAP
-86 AAGGSRPASSVRTGV
+86 AAVTTAETVARMS

-109 SSSDEDTKTESAS
+109 SSNDEDTKTESAS
-122 AQGPQATRALPA
+122 AQGPQATHALPV
-134 PETGQLLPSAEDI
+134 PEPEQPLPSPEDI

-209 DDVQKIVDSA
+209 ADVQKIVESSLQTTSKAIDKYAMEAQSA
-219 LVATSAST
+219 T
-227 ETSANSEESAAM
+227 
-239 TAEAYSGPAQS
+239 AQS

-262 ATGAPP
+262 QAGAPP
-268 PPGGGA
+268 PPSGGA
-274 LPPAPVT
+274 LPPAQGT

-289 TGHVPP
+289 TGYVPP
-295 SPPSYDTTFFQNY
+295 APQPYDTTFFQNY
-308 GVNPFIDPRADHL
+308 GVNPFIDARADHL

-358 YFDQEYPQPRR
+358 YFDQDYPQPRR

-391 VGIQGRDVPDHR
+391 VGIQGRDIPDHR

-514 ANVGQTGPEAILNQ
+514 ANVGRTGPESILGQ
-528 VRKYVNEGV
+528 VRQYVNEGV

-563 NYFYID
+563 NYIYID
-569 NLTEAWKSFVD
+569 NLTEAWKSFAY

-647 ERIDGPIA
+647 ERADGPIA

-662 DPDSHRIFEVDRNFN
+662 DPGSQRIFEVDRNFN
-677 VNDLHGHFESA
+677 INDLQEYFESA

-715 IDDVRYHA
+715 FDDVRYHA

>member
-1 MKSTFKAALIITG
+1 MKSTLKMTLISVAIALI
-14 IALFGVLFV
+14 GVLFV
-23 ACGFSDSEEPAPPA
+23 ACGSEDAEEPARPA
-37 PAHPAAPAAQPA
+37 PARPAAPAPA
-49 PAPDEPV
+49 PEEPP
-56 AEAPSM
+56 AEAPAQAPSI
-62 VQQQPAPAQPAKA
+62 VQQQPAPAQPARE
-75 PQAPMPAQAAS
+75 PEAPMPAQAAP
-86 AAGGSRPASSVRTGV
+86 AAVTTAETVARMS
-101 DAMAMERA
+101 DAMAMEPA
-109 SSSDEDTKTESAS
+109 SSSNEGSMTESAS
-122 AQGPQATRALPA
+122 TQGVQATRALPA
-134 PETGQLLPSAEDI
+134 PEPEQPLPSPEDI

-209 DDVQKIVDSA
+209 ADVQKIVESS
-219 LVATSAST
+219 LQATSKAIDKYAM
-227 ETSANSEESAAM
+227 EAQSA
-239 TAEAYSGPAQS
+239 TAQS

-262 ATGAPP
+262 QAGAPP
-268 PPGGGA
+268 PPSGGA
-274 LPPAPVT
+274 LPPAQGT

-289 TGHVPP
+289 TGYVPP
-295 SPPSYDTTFFQNY
+295 APQPYDTTFFQNY
-308 GVNPFIDPRADHL
+308 GVNPFIDARADHL

-487 LRLGYEMADRWLDP
+487 LRLGYEMADRWLNP

-715 IDDVRYHA
+715 FNDVRYHA